1 MENKDSKTNKL
12 NLPSLKKPSGGIVKK
27 SDSKPIKP
35 LDLETIKKKAEVSKI
50 VKQDSIKKQMH
61 QKRQENKGLDLVLIG
76 DLTGSMYAY
85 HDVLKKKFKEICK
98 VMFQIIPN
106 LRIGIIF
113 YLDHGSGDVYV
124 TKSQQLTVNIENLQN
139 FIDSTPDGS
148 GGDADE
154 AVEDALNDALNMNWN
169 EINTRSIVLF
179 GDARAHEPN
188 ECNSGYD
195 YFELTRKLY
204 DSKVTINTVF
214 CGESRDYKSISDLYD
229 IDIGDFSKRV
239 SRLSDSEFF
248 SWIANVTGGVAIG
261 VQQID
266 DIVDIIKAMAAKDAG
281 KIDELEEETLKINR
295 KPIPALKH
303 IKEKAKQ
310 IENKKKLLGIGYD
323 GESS

>member
-35 LDLETIKKKAEVSKI
+35 LDLGTIKKKAEVSKI
-50 VKQDSIKKQMH
+50 IKQDSIKKQMN

-85 HDVLKKKFKEICK
+85 HDVLKKKFNEICK

-195 YFELTRKLY
+195 YFELTKKLY
-204 DSKVTINTVF
+204 DKKVTINTVF
-214 CGESRDYKSISDLYD
+214 CGRSRDYKSISDLYD
-229 IDIGDFSKRV
+229 VDIGDFSKRV
-239 SRLSDSEFF
+239 SRLDDDKFF
-248 SWIANVTGGVAIG
+248 SWIANVTGGVSIG
-261 VQQID
+261 VEQID

-281 KIDELEEETLKINR
+281 KIDELEEETLKINL
-295 KPIPALKH
+295 KPIPALKL

-310 IENKKKLLGIGYD
+310 IENKKKMLGIGYD
-323 GESS
+323 EE

>member
-50 VKQDSIKKQMH
+50 IKQDSIKKQMN

-85 HDVLKKKFKEICK
+85 HDVLKKKFNEICK

-195 YFELTRKLY
+195 YFELTKKLY
-204 DSKVTINTVF
+204 DKKVTINTVF
-214 CGESRDYKSISDLYD
+214 CGRSRDYKSISDLYD
-229 IDIGDFSKRV
+229 VDIGDFSKRV
-239 SRLSDSEFF
+239 SRLDDDKFF
-248 SWIANVTGGVAIG
+248 SWIANVTGGVSIG
-261 VQQID
+261 VEQID

-281 KIDELEEETLKINR
+281 KIDELEEETLKINL
-295 KPIPALKH
+295 KPIPALKL

-310 IENKKKLLGIGYD
+310 IENKKKMLGIGYD
-323 GESS
+323 EE

>member
-1 MENKDSKTNKL
+1 MENKDSKHNKL
-12 NLPSLKKPSGGIVKK
+12 NLPTLKKPSGGIVKK

-35 LDLETIKKKAEVSKI
+35 LDLESIKKKAEVNKI
-50 VKQDSIKKQMH
+50 VNQDSIKKQMH

-76 DLTGSMYAY
+76 DLTGSMSAY
-85 HDVLKKKFKEICK
+85 HDILKKKFKEICK
-98 VMFQIIPN
+98 VMFQLIPN

-139 FIDSTPDGS
+139 FVDSTPDGN

-179 GDARAHEPN
+179 GDARGYEPN

-195 YFELTRKLY
+195 YFELTKKLY
-204 DSKVTINTVF
+204 NSKVTINTVF
-214 CGESRDYKSISDLYD
+214 CGGTRDYRSISNLYD
-229 IDIGDFSKRV
+229 VDIGDFSKHV
-239 SRLSDSEFF
+239 SRLNHDEFF

-261 VQQID
+261 VEQID

-281 KIDELEEETLKINR
+281 KIDELEEEIKVSH

-310 IENKKKLLGIGYD
+310 IENKKKMLGIGYD
-323 GESS
+323 M

>member
-50 VKQDSIKKQMH
+50 IKQDSIKKQMN

-85 HDVLKKKFKEICK
+85 HDVLKKKFNEICK

-124 TKSQQLTVNIENLQN
+124 TKPQQLTVNIENLQN

-195 YFELTRKLY
+195 YFELTKKLY
-204 DSKVTINTVF
+204 DKKVTINTVF
-214 CGESRDYKSISDLYD
+214 CGRSRDYKSISDLYD
-229 IDIGDFSKRV
+229 VDIGDFSKRV
-239 SRLSDSEFF
+239 SRLDDDKFF
-248 SWIANVTGGVAIG
+248 SWIANVTGGVSIG
-261 VQQID
+261 VEQID

-295 KPIPALKH
+295 KPIPALKL

-310 IENKKKLLGIGYD
+310 IENKKKMLGIGYD
-323 GESS
+323 EE

>member
-1 MENKDSKTNKL
+1 MENKDSKHNKL
-12 NLPSLKKPSGGIVKK
+12 NLPTLKKPSGGIVKK

-35 LDLETIKKKAEVSKI
+35 LDLESIKKKAEVNKI

-76 DLTGSMYAY
+76 DLTGSMSAY
-85 HDVLKKKFKEICK
+85 HDILKKKFKEICK
-98 VMFQIIPN
+98 VMFQLIPN

-139 FIDSTPDGS
+139 FVDSTPDGN

-179 GDARAHEPN
+179 GDARGHEPN

-195 YFELTRKLY
+195 YFELTKKLY
-204 DSKVTINTVF
+204 NSKVTINTVF
-214 CGESRDYKSISDLYD
+214 CGGTRDYRSISNLYD
-229 IDIGDFSKRV
+229 VDIGDFSKRV
-239 SRLSDSEFF
+239 SRLNDDEFF

-261 VQQID
+261 VEQID

-281 KIDELEEETLKINR
+281 KIDELEEEIKVSH

-310 IENKKKLLGIGYD
+310 IENKKKMLGIGYD

>member
-1 MENKDSKTNKL
+1 MENKDSKHNKL
-12 NLPSLKKPSGGIVKK
+12 NLPTLKKPSGGIVKK

-35 LDLETIKKKAEVSKI
+35 LDLESIKKKAEVNKI
-50 VKQDSIKKQMH
+50 VNQDSIKKQMH

-76 DLTGSMYAY
+76 DLTGSMSAY
-85 HDVLKKKFKEICK
+85 HDILKKKFKEICK
-98 VMFQIIPN
+98 VMFQLIPN

-139 FIDSTPDGS
+139 FVDSTPDGN

-179 GDARAHEPN
+179 GDAKSHEPN

-195 YFELTRKLY
+195 YFELTKKLY
-204 DSKVTINTVF
+204 NSKVTINTVF
-214 CGESRDYKSISDLYD
+214 CGRTRDYRSISDLYNV
-229 IDIGDFSKRV
+229 DIGDFSKRV
-239 SRLSDSEFF
+239 SRLNDDEFF

-261 VQQID
+261 VEQID

-281 KIDELEEETLKINR
+281 KIDELEEEIKVSH

-310 IENKKKLLGIGYD
+310 IENKKKMLGIGYD

>member
-50 VKQDSIKKQMH
+50 LKQDSIKKQMN

-85 HDVLKKKFKEICK
+85 HDVLKKKFNEICK

-195 YFELTRKLY
+195 YFELTKKLY
-204 DSKVTINTVF
+204 DKKVTINTVF
-214 CGESRDYKSISDLYD
+214 CGRSRDYKSISDLYD
-229 IDIGDFSKRV
+229 VDIGDFSKRV
-239 SRLSDSEFF
+239 SRLDDDKFF
-248 SWIANVTGGVAIG
+248 SWIANVTGGVSIG
-261 VQQID
+261 VEQID

-295 KPIPALKH
+295 KPIPALKL

-310 IENKKKLLGIGYD
+310 IENKKKMLGIGYD
-323 GESS
+323 EE